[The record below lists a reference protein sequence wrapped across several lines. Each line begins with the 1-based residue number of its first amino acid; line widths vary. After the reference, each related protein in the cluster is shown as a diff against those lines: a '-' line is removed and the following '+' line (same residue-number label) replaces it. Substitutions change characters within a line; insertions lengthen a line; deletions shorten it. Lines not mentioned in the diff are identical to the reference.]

1 MCLKNEMSKKA
12 TIVHCLLDDR
22 FGGPQNYAI
31 SVTKALEQEFNFLTI
46 SPGFTSKKNLRLIK
60 LRRFFRFLFII
71 DIFINYLQIYYFFK
85 RRNYKDNI
93 FILHIHSYL
102 NFSPL
107 IFATLHRMPVL
118 YHFHEASK
126 NDFLTS
132 IFCKFLSKSKLIT
145 FCHVSKTHA
154 SNIHGLNFK
163 ILPCFINNKHFN
175 KKPNTSNL
183 KQQTTYR
190 NEAIEIVMIG
200 NLNPVKDHFLA
211 LNALRDTKNKVT
223 LNVIGAQLNTQRSY
237 ATKVFSEA
245 EKIQKSNAKIKI
257 NFLGFR
263 KQNEVAT
270 YLRKADVMLLTS
282 KSEACPLVI
291 LEARKM
297 GNFIVSTDVGDISQM
312 LESYPRKTIIPIG
325 SITSLKQAV
334 KNLPAQNFYLKKPFN
349 GSDEWSEL
357 IATRK
362 ISETYSAIVS
372 NRIKRD

>member
-1 MCLKNEMSKKA
+1 MSKK
-12 TIVHCLLDDR
+12 
-22 FGGPQNYAI
+22 
-31 SVTKALEQEFNFLTI
+31 
-46 SPGFTSKKNLRLIK
+46 
-60 LRRFFRFLFII
+60 
-71 DIFINYLQIYYFFK
+71 
-85 RRNYKDNI
+85 
-93 FILHIHSYL
+93 
-102 NFSPL
+102 
-107 IFATLHRMPVL
+107 
-118 YHFHEASK
+118 
-126 NDFLTS
+126 
-132 IFCKFLSKSKLIT
+132 
-145 FCHVSKTHA
+145 HA

-312 LESYPRKTIIPIG
+312 LESYPRKTIIPMRLHYLIK
-325 SITSLKQAV
+325 TSSEKFASSKL
-334 KNLPAQNFYLKKPFN
+334 LSKK
-349 GSDEWSEL
+349 
-357 IATRK
+357 T
-362 ISETYSAIVS
+362 V
-372 NRIKRD
+372 